1 MNMKIVGTV
10 LLVIGIVMTIFTG
23 FNLVTKEK
31 VVDLGSVEISAN
43 KKTPIYWSPI
53 TGGVLAV
60 AGILL
65 LTLGRKSK

>member
-1 MNMKIVGTV
+1 MNMKNLGMV

-53 TGGVLAV
+53 TGGVLAM
-60 AGILL
+60 AGVLL
-65 LTLGRKSK
+65 ITLGRKAK

>member
-1 MNMKIVGTV
+1 MKNLGMV

-31 VVDLGSVEISAN
+31 VVDLGSVEISTN

-53 TGGVLAV
+53 TGGVLAM
-60 AGILL
+60 AGVLL
-65 LTLGRKSK
+65 IALGRKAK